1 MNDRNI
7 YVTSDDRKRLQA
19 LLSRPTDAMDRDD
32 VADLVAEVQRA
43 VVVPA
48 SEIPP
53 DVITMNSRARLLDLD
68 QRTTLE
74 LTVVYPEDADFA
86 AGRISV
92 VAPIGAA
99 MLGYRV
105 GDEIEWVVP
114 SGPRRLR
121 VEAIL
126 YQPEAAGDFSR

>member
-1 MNDRNI
+1 MSDRNI

-32 VADLVAEVQRA
+32 VSDLVAEVQRA
-43 VVVPA
+43 IVVPA

-68 QRTTLE
+68 QLTTLE

-86 AGRISV
+86 EGRISV

>member
-1 MNDRNI
+1 M
-7 YVTSDDRKRLQA
+7 TSDDRKRLQA
-19 LLSRPTDAMDRDD
+19 LLSRPTEAMDRDD
-32 VADLVAEVQRA
+32 VSDLVAEVQRA
-43 VVVPA
+43 VVMPA

-53 DVITMNSRARLLDLD
+53 DVITMNTRARLLDLD
-68 QRTTLE
+68 QRTTLDY
-74 LTVVYPEDADFA
+74 TVVYPEDADFA

>member
-1 MNDRNI
+1 MSERNI

-19 LLSRPTDAMDRDD
+19 LLSRPTEAMDRDD
-32 VADLVAEVQRA
+32 VSGLVGEVQRA

-53 DVITMNSRARLLDLD
+53 DVITMNTRARLIDLD
-68 QRTTLE
+68 QRTTLDY
-74 LTVVYPEDADFA
+74 TVVYPEDADFA

>member
-1 MNDRNI
+1 MSERNI

-19 LLSRPTDAMDRDD
+19 LLSRPTEAMDRDD
-32 VADLVAEVQRA
+32 VSGLVAEVQRA

-53 DVITMNSRARLLDLD
+53 DVITMNTRARLIDLD
-68 QRTTLE
+68 QRTTLDY
-74 LTVVYPEDADFA
+74 TVVYPEDADFA

-126 YQPEAAGDFSR
+126 YQPESAGDFSR

>member
-1 MNDRNI
+1 MSDRNI

-19 LLSRPTDAMDRDD
+19 LLSRPTDTMDRDD
-32 VADLVAEVQRA
+32 VSGLVAEVQRA

-68 QRTTLE
+68 QLTTLDY
-74 LTVVYPEDADFA
+74 TVVFPEDADFA

-114 SGPRRLR
+114 SGPRRMR

>member
-1 MNDRNI
+1 MSDRNI

-32 VADLVAEVQRA
+32 VSDLVAEVQRA

-68 QRTTLE
+68 QLTTLE

-86 AGRISV
+86 EGRISV

>member
-1 MNDRNI
+1 MSERNI

-19 LLSRPTDAMDRDD
+19 LLSRPTEAMDRDD
-32 VADLVAEVQRA
+32 VSGLVSEVQRA

-53 DVITMNSRARLLDLD
+53 DVITMNTRARLLDLD
-68 QRTTLE
+68 QRTTLDY
-74 LTVVYPEDADFA
+74 TVVYPEDADFA

>member
-1 MNDRNI
+1 MSDRNI

-32 VADLVAEVQRA
+32 VSDLVAEVQRA
-43 VVVPA
+43 IVVPA
-48 SEIPP
+48 SEVPP

>member
-1 MNDRNI
+1 MSDRNI

-32 VADLVAEVQRA
+32 VAELVAEVQRA

-68 QRTTLE
+68 QLTTLE
-74 LTVVYPEDADFA
+74 FTVVYPEDADFA

>member
-1 MNDRNI
+1 MSDRNI

>member
-1 MNDRNI
+1 
-7 YVTSDDRKRLQA
+7 
-19 LLSRPTDAMDRDD
+19 MDRDD
-32 VADLVAEVQRA
+32 VSGLVGELQRA

-68 QRTTLE
+68 QLTTLE

-86 AGRISV
+86 EGRISV

>member
-1 MNDRNI
+1 MSERKI
-7 YVTSDDRKRLQA
+7 HVTSDDRKRLQA
-19 LLSRPTDAMDRDD
+19 LLSRPTEAMDRDD
-32 VADLVAEVQRA
+32 VSGLVGEVQRA

-53 DVITMNSRARLLDLD
+53 DVITMNTRARLLDLD
-68 QRTTLE
+68 QHTTLDY
-74 LTVVYPEDADFA
+74 TVVYPEDADFA

>member
-1 MNDRNI
+1 MSDRNI
-7 YVTSDDRKRLQA
+7 YVTSEDRKRLQA
-19 LLSRPTDAMDRDD
+19 LLSRPTDTMDRDD
-32 VADLVAEVQRA
+32 VSDLVAEVQRA

-68 QRTTLE
+68 QLTTLDY
-74 LTVVYPEDADFA
+74 TVVYPENADFA

-126 YQPEAAGDFSR
+126 YLPESAGDFSR

>member
-1 MNDRNI
+1 MSDRNI

-32 VADLVAEVQRA
+32 VSDLVAEVQRA
-43 VVVPA
+43 IVVAA
-48 SEIPP
+48 SEVPP

-68 QRTTLE
+68 QRTKLE

>member
-1 MNDRNI
+1 MSDRNI

-19 LLSRPTDAMDRDD
+19 LLSRPTDTMDRDD
-32 VADLVAEVQRA
+32 VSGLVAEVQRA

-68 QRTTLE
+68 QLTTLDY
-74 LTVVYPEDADFA
+74 TVVFPEDADFA

>member
-1 MNDRNI
+1 MSDRNI
-7 YVTSDDRKRLQA
+7 YVTSEDRKRLQA
-19 LLSRPTDAMDRDD
+19 PLSRPTDTMDRDD
-32 VADLVAEVQRA
+32 VSGLVAEVQRA

-68 QRTTLE
+68 QLTTLDY
-74 LTVVYPEDADFA
+74 TVVFPEDADFA

>member
-1 MNDRNI
+1 MSDRNI
-7 YVTSDDRKRLQA
+7 YVTSEDRKRLQA
-19 LLSRPTDAMDRDD
+19 LLSRPTDTMDRDD
-32 VADLVAEVQRA
+32 VSDLVAEVQRA

-68 QRTTLE
+68 QLTTLDY
-74 LTVVYPEDADFA
+74 TVVFPENADFA

>member
-1 MNDRNI
+1 MSERNI

-19 LLSRPTDAMDRDD
+19 LLSRPTDTMDRDD
-32 VADLVAEVQRA
+32 VSDLVAEVQRA

-68 QRTTLE
+68 QLTTLDY
-74 LTVVYPEDADFA
+74 TVVYPENADFA

>member
-1 MNDRNI
+1 MSERNI

-19 LLSRPTDAMDRDD
+19 LLSRPTEAMDRDD
-32 VADLVAEVQRA
+32 VSGLVGEVQRA

-53 DVITMNSRARLLDLD
+53 DVITMNTRARLLDLD
-68 QRTTLE
+68 QRTTLDY
-74 LTVVYPEDADFA
+74 TVVYPEDADFA
-86 AGRISV
+86 TGRISV

-126 YQPEAAGDFSR
+126 YQPESAGDFSR

>member
-1 MNDRNI
+1 MSERKI
-7 YVTSDDRKRLQA
+7 HVTSDDRKRLQA
-19 LLSRPTDAMDRDD
+19 LLSRPTEAMDRDD
-32 VADLVAEVQRA
+32 VSVLVSEVQRA

-53 DVITMNSRARLLDLD
+53 DVITMNTRARLLDLD
-68 QRTTLE
+68 QRTTLDY
-74 LTVVYPEDADFA
+74 TVVYPEDADFA

-114 SGPRRLR
+114 SGTRRLR

-126 YQPEAAGDFSR
+126 YQPEAAGDYSR

>member
-1 MNDRNI
+1 MSDRNI

-19 LLSRPTDAMDRDD
+19 LLSRPTEAMDRDD
-32 VADLVAEVQRA
+32 VSDLVAEVQRA
-43 VVVPA
+43 VVMPA

-53 DVITMNSRARLLDLD
+53 DVITMNTRARLLDLD
-68 QRTTLE
+68 QRTTLDY
-74 LTVVYPEDADFA
+74 TVVYPEDADFA

>member
-1 MNDRNI
+1 MTNRNI
-7 YVTSDDRKRLQA
+7 YVTSEDRKRLQA
-19 LLSRPTDAMDRDD
+19 LLSRPTDTMDRDD
-32 VADLVAEVQRA
+32 VSGLVAEVQRA

-53 DVITMNSRARLLDLD
+53 DVITMNTRARLLDLD
-68 QRTTLE
+68 QRTTLDY
-74 LTVVYPEDADFA
+74 TVVYPEDADFA

>member
-1 MNDRNI
+1 MSERKI
-7 YVTSDDRKRLQA
+7 HVTSDDRKRLQA
-19 LLSRPTDAMDRDD
+19 LLSRPTEAMDRDD
-32 VADLVAEVQRA
+32 VSGLVGEVQRA

-48 SEIPP
+48 SEVPP
-53 DVITMNSRARLLDLD
+53 DVITMNTRARLLDLD
-68 QRTTLE
+68 QRTTLDY
-74 LTVVYPEDADFA
+74 TVVYPEDADFA

-126 YQPEAAGDFSR
+126 YQPEAAGDYSR

>member
-1 MNDRNI
+1 MTNRNI
-7 YVTSDDRKRLQA
+7 YVTSEDRKRLQA
-19 LLSRPTDAMDRDD
+19 LLSRPTDTMDRDD
-32 VADLVAEVQRA
+32 VSGLVAEVQRA

-68 QRTTLE
+68 QLTTLDY
-74 LTVVYPEDADFA
+74 TVVFPEDADFA